1 MIKVKFLGAL
11 APLLP
16 KKDEE
21 GFWVI
26 SQSEISVKDVV
37 AMTAAKDTMLKY
49 SVLVNNQRKTP
60 DYLLK
65 DGDTMLLMLL
75 MPLMA
80 GG

>member
-1 MIKVKFLGAL
+1 MIKVRFLGPL

-16 KKDEE
+16 ERNEE

-37 AMTAAKDTMLKY
+37 AMTAAKDTTFIY

-60 DYLLK
+60 EYLLK
-65 DGDTMLLMLL
+65 DGDIMLL

>member
-16 KKDEE
+16 EKDEE

-26 SQSEISVKDVV
+26 SQSEITIKDVI
-37 AMTAAKDTMLKY
+37 AMTAAKDTPFKY
-49 SVLVNNQRKTP
+49 SVLVNNQLTTP

-65 DGDTMLLMLL
+65 DGDTMLLM
-75 MPLMA
+75 PLMA